1 MKKSKLV
8 YCEKCGVI
16 KSKKTKCSNCIDIHR
31 LSQGMSRLGER
42 KIEEDKERQR
52 NISKGRIMSNKKKK
66 KKKNKFKGK
75 RTLEFR
81 EQGEKES
88 RAQYYNKYIKSPNWF
103 VKREL
108 ILEEDNK
115 ECVVCEGEAN
125 IVHHWKYN
133 QVLGTEPD
141 HYLSSLCERCHN
153 FIHDELEDS
162 LKKAMY
168 SKGKTFKK
176 RKQKVIDTAY
186 VMISDEVLDQECF
199 NIVNN

>member
-75 RTLEFR
+75 
-81 EQGEKES
+81 
-88 RAQYYNKYIKSPNWF
+88 
-103 VKREL
+103 
-108 ILEEDNK
+108 
-115 ECVVCEGEAN
+115 
-125 IVHHWKYN
+125 
-133 QVLGTEPD
+133 
-141 HYLSSLCERCHN
+141 
-153 FIHDELEDS
+153 
-162 LKKAMY
+162 
-168 SKGKTFKK
+168 TFKK